1 MTSAPTNEHHLEN
14 SIKIAELFLKEIGQK
29 KMADDAI
36 ASHNLLR
43 RLIESKQGL
52 MNKSLKKLKDYSGI
66 QQLYPKSAI
75 ANHRLV
81 FWFNSLKKIADA
93 MSNTEGVPWSA
104 ALDHIK
110 NIKEEHEAIVQS
122 EDNSTGGSRQR
133 LIKAKNG
140 YLCSAIDEPR
150 EGLQSKLR
158 DLKKRRADEAKSFK
172 DPEMRQ
178 KALELSFEDIKTFM
192 DQNQD
197 SSRLV
202 FLIIIKLFFKNY
214 SNSLNM
220 EEFVKAGFHIA
231 ATISSKTT
239 HIGRILTGSLRTF
252 PPTYLG
258 MIQFCLM
265 LYQLCVVLGVSQ
277 NRTNVRYLSNISKK
291 PI

>member
-93 MSNTEGVPWSA
+93 MSNTEGRVVNIRISQFIHVIFFTTLTVGVPWSA

-239 HIGRILTGSLRTF
+239 HIGSILTGSLRTF
-252 PPTYLG
+252 P
-258 MIQFCLM
+258 
-265 LYQLCVVLGVSQ
+265 
-277 NRTNVRYLSNISKK
+277 
-291 PI
+291 

>member
-1 MTSAPTNEHHLEN
+1 MRYFPT
-14 SIKIAELFLKEIGQK
+14 
-29 KMADDAI
+29 
-36 ASHNLLR
+36 LL
-43 RLIESKQGL
+43 
-52 MNKSLKKLKDYSGI
+52 
-66 QQLYPKSAI
+66 
-75 ANHRLV
+75 
-81 FWFNSLKKIADA
+81 
-93 MSNTEGVPWSA
+93 GVPWSA

-150 EGLQSKLR
+150 EGLQAKLR

-220 EEFVKAGFHIA
+220 EEFVKAGF
-231 ATISSKTT
+231 
-239 HIGRILTGSLRTF
+239 LSL
-252 PPTYLG
+252 
-258 MIQFCLM
+258 
-265 LYQLCVVLGVSQ
+265 
-277 NRTNVRYLSNISKK
+277 
-291 PI
+291 

>member
-1 MTSAPTNEHHLEN
+1 
-14 SIKIAELFLKEIGQK
+14 
-29 KMADDAI
+29 MADDAI

-93 MSNTEGVPWSA
+93 MSNTEGRVVNIRISQFIHVISFTTLTVGVPWSA

-220 EEFVKAGFHIA
+220 EEFVKAGFHIV
-231 ATISSKTT
+231 ISMGSFDIDPTCDILKMAPSIEDQLKSHLRAHLTNLCQLIQIKE
-239 HIGRILTGSLRTF
+239 IGFLKNLSGKIFS
-252 PPTYLG
+252 PVHSN
-258 MIQFCLM
+258 
-265 LYQLCVVLGVSQ
+265 YQII
-277 NRTNVRYLSNISKK
+277 Y
-291 PI
+291 

>member
-1 MTSAPTNEHHLEN
+1 MKSGQTNEHQLEN

-239 HIGRILTGSLRTF
+239 HIGRILTGSLRTT

-258 MIQFCLM
+258 VIRFCLM
-265 LYQLCVVLGVSQ
+265 LYHTLFKLCVV
-277 NRTNVRYLSNISKK
+277 KF
-291 PI
+291 